1 MQITTFEIRIH
12 NNAKEEHSIYFLSKG
27 INKKITCIL
36 FFYSVTTLEMV
47 KAGEELTVHYMM
59 DMEDAPDWY
68 MEAWDKYST

>member
-1 MQITTFEIRIH
+1 MYITMQNRSLVHTFFQ
-12 NNAKEEHSIYFLSKG
+12 KELI
-27 INKKITCIL
+27 KKLTCIL